1 MLRPLKASAMRVME
15 LDNKNWFLLVTEIL
29 WIMLD
34 SMREHPGLADE
45 AIKDARAEKKP
56 PASH

>member
-1 MLRPLKASAMRVME
+1 MRVME

-34 SMREHPGLADE
+34 SMFGHPGLADE
-45 AIKDARAEKKP
+45 AIRDARAEKKP